1 MARKIRFG
9 VVRNG
14 EHLSLHAGR
23 DEAEAAAE
31 VERISIQQ
39 AAADGWTTQNSANRT
54 RVWVEE
60 VRRYVW

>member
-14 EHLSLHAGR
+14 EHLSLHASR
-23 DEAEAAAE
+23 PEADAAAE
-31 VERISIQQ
+31 IERTRVQQ
-39 AAADGWTTQNSANRT
+39 AADAGWTTQRSADQT

-60 VRRYVW
+60 VRGYSW